1 MRRDVFTAD
10 VFVYQALTPPRCNVR
25 LPCHASLR
33 IRLVC
38 LCNPESLASCVCNVT
53 SSNSCLIQK
62 KGDFAHLRERS
73 GTFFR
78 TPGGSLWK
86 LEAITLH
93 VCKWARIW
101 VFIGAGHLR
110 ENSLSYSDLSSLLR
124 NLWRGNRGLV
134 SMAKQADRF
143 HLEVCDLWGLWSPWT
158 YMYMGNESPPP
169 KKNPCAGSYAGTS
182 LHQCSERILE
192 WKEQMLETKAS
203 STWRILARK
212 TFQMTFVSLLRQLTF
227 LP

>member
-169 KKNPCAGSYAGTS
+169 KKKPLRWQLCWHFLASMLWANSGMKRTDAWNEGKQ
-182 LHQCSERILE
+182 HLE
-192 WKEQMLETKAS
+192 DLGQEDVPDDV
-203 STWRILARK
+203 R
-212 TFQMTFVSLLRQLTF
+212 
-227 LP
+227 